1 MLSRRNKVILITM
14 PTILII
20 VLISI
25 LWLGKSPKKP
35 TDIPLGDYS
44 YTNKYAEQKIKWV
57 MKQYHL
63 PSVAVI
69 LIDDQDTI
77 WQETFGTANLE
88 GDSRAAS
95 DTVYKLWSIAKVF
108 TAIETMRLVEDGL
121 VDLDAPIT
129 EYLPD
134 FSIQSRFL
142 DSEPITIRSILTHRS
157 GMPRNECHWID
168 FSKDAL
174 AGLAASLEDCHQA
187 FPAGYRY
194 KYSNMGFDLLGY
206 LIQEMRGGLFPDYMR
221 ENLLLP
227 IGMDNSAFLR
237 AQVPANLELAFGYE
251 YYKGEYYPYEQ
262 SDITSFPSG
271 NLYST
276 IEDMSQFVKFI
287 FRGGEVNGEQ
297 IISPEIFEAMFA
309 DQFSN
314 ARDPQPMGLG
324 WKTAY
329 VLGSERMVWHD
340 GGPDDGVG
348 ALVALLPKRK
358 LGVILIANGT
368 NFEGSVSVPIALDML
383 EVLLKTKYG
392 VHIPQ
397 ENTQEAV
404 ELDPALLKKYVGKYA
419 AFGNVLE
426 VFLREN
432 QLKGR
437 FQGITFNLVPSSE
450 TTFQLKH
457 WLADLGLADL
467 LRVPIDLR
475 QMRIEFMVGDETGD
489 DVMIIN
495 FGNIFFEV
503 CPRYPH
509 LDVIPFLWGDLTGE
523 YDLVA
528 RLPSGAVGTDVLGE
542 TSIQAEDGVLQ
553 MAGLVGPILPIKE
566 TEIIILSGPFAG
578 ETMDIE
584 PGTGNIYHQSIMFQQ
599 R

>member
-1 MLSRRNKVILITM
+1 MLSRRNKVILITI

-77 WQETFGTANLE
+77 WQETFGTANFE
-88 GDSRAAS
+88 ADSPARL
-95 DTVYKLWSIAKVF
+95 DTVYKIWSVAKVF

-129 EYLPD
+129 EYLPN

-142 DSEPITIRSILTHRS
+142 DPGPITTRSILTHRS
-157 GMPRNECHWID
+157 GLPRNECHWIE
-168 FSKDAL
+168 FSKHAL

-187 FPAGYRY
+187 YPKNYRF
-194 KYSNMGFDLLGY
+194 KYSNIGFDLLGY
-206 LIQEMRGGLFPDYMR
+206 LIEEMRGELFPDYMR
-221 ENLLLP
+221 KNLLLP
-227 IGMDNSAFLR
+227 LGMDNSAFMR
-237 AQVPANLELAFGYE
+237 SEIPSQLELAYGYE
-251 YYKGEYYPYEQ
+251 YYEGEYYPYEQ
-262 SDITSFPSG
+262 GDITSLPSG

-276 IEDMSQFVKFI
+276 IEDMGLFAKFL
-287 FRGGEVNGEQ
+287 FRGGEANGEQ
-297 IISPEIFEAMFA
+297 IISPEIFEEMFT
-309 DQFSN
+309 DQLSSK
-314 ARDPQPMGLG
+314 RDPQLMSLG
-324 WKTAY
+324 WKTAD
-329 VLGSERMVWHD
+329 VLGSERLVWHD
-340 GGPDDGVG
+340 GGPGEGVG
-348 ALVALLPKRK
+348 ALMALLPQRK
-358 LGVILIANGT
+358 LGVILFANGT
-368 NFEGSVSVPIALDML
+368 TFEGKVSVPLALDLL
-383 EVLLKTKYG
+383 EVMFETKYG
-392 VHIPQ
+392 VNIPQ
-397 ENTQEAV
+397 EKTQEAI
-404 ELDPALLKKYVGKYA
+404 ELDPALLEKYVGKYA

-426 VFLREN
+426 VFLGGN

-437 FQGITFNLVPSSE
+437 FQGITFNLVPLSE

-475 QMRIEFMVGDETGD
+475 QMRIEFIVGDEIGD

-495 FGNIFFEV
+495 FGKIFFEV
-503 CPRYPH
+503 CPRYPQ
-509 LDVIPFLWGDLTGE
+509 LDEIPLLWGDLTGE

-528 RLPSGAVGTDVLGE
+528 RLPSGAVGTDVLGK
-542 TSIQAEDGVLQ
+542 TSIQVDDGVLQ
-553 MAGLVGPILPIKE
+553 MSGLVGPILPISE
-566 TEIIILSGPFAG
+566 TEIIILTGPFAG
-578 ETMDIE
+578 ETMDVE

>member
-1 MLSRRNKVILITM
+1 MLSRRNKFILITI
-14 PTILII
+14 PTILVFAVIFM
-20 VLISI
+20 V
-25 LWLGKSPKKP
+25 WQGKSPNKP
-35 TDIPLGDYS
+35 AEIHLGDYS
-44 YTNKYAEQKIKWV
+44 TAIEYAEQNIPWV
-57 MKQYHL
+57 MKKYQL

-77 WQETFGTANLE
+77 WQETFGIANLE
-88 GDSRAAS
+88 GDSPAES
-95 DTVYKLWSIAKVF
+95 DTVYKLWSVAKVF

-129 EYLPD
+129 EYLPN

-174 AGLAASLEDCHQA
+174 TGLAVSLEDCFQA

-206 LIQEMRGGLFPDYMR
+206 LIQKMRGGLFPDYMR

-227 IGMDNSAFLR
+227 IGMHNSAFLR
-237 AQVPANLELAFGYE
+237 AQVPANLEIAFGYE
-251 YYKGEYYPYEQ
+251 YYMGEYYPYEQ

-287 FRGGEVNGEQ
+287 FRGGEVNGKQ
-297 IISPEIFEAMFA
+297 IISLEIIEEMFA
-309 DQFSN
+309 DQFSS

-348 ALVALLPKRK
+348 ALLALLPKRK

-368 NFEGSVSVPIALDML
+368 NFEGSVSVPIALDIL

-397 ENTQEAV
+397 EKTQEAV
-404 ELDPALLKKYVGKYA
+404 ELDPALLEKYVGKYA

-426 VFLREN
+426 VFLRGN

-457 WLADLGLADL
+457 WLADLGLTDL

-475 QMRIEFMVGDETGD
+475 QMRIEFIVGDETDD

-495 FGNIFFEV
+495 FGKIFFEV
-503 CPRYPH
+503 CPQYPQ
-509 LDVIPFLWGDLTGE
+509 LDEIPLLWGDLTGE
-523 YDLVA
+523 YD
-528 RLPSGAVGTDVLGE
+528 D
-542 TSIQAEDGVLQ
+542 VLQ
-553 MAGLVGPILPIKE
+553 MSGLVGPILPISE
-566 TEIIILSGPFAG
+566 TEIIILTGPFAG

-584 PGTGNIYHQSIMFQQ
+584 PGTGNIYHQSIMFQ
-599 R
+599 RR

>member
-1 MLSRRNKVILITM
+1 MV
-14 PTILII
+14 
-20 VLISI
+20 
-25 LWLGKSPKKP
+25 WQGKSPKKP
-35 TDIPLGDYS
+35 ADIHLGDYS
-44 YTNKYAEQKIKWV
+44 YAIEYAEQKIQWV
-57 MKQYHL
+57 MKQYQL

-77 WQETFGTANLE
+77 WQETFGIANLE
-88 GDSRAAS
+88 GDSPAAS
-95 DTVYKLWSIAKVF
+95 DTVYKLWSVAKVF

-121 VDLDAPIT
+121 ADLDTPIT
-129 EYLPD
+129 EYLPN
-134 FSIQSRFL
+134 FSIQSRFP
-142 DSEPITIRSILTHRS
+142 DSEPITIRSLLTHRS
-157 GMPRNECHWID
+157 GLPRNECHWID

-237 AQVPANLELAFGYE
+237 EQVPANLELAFGYE

-262 SDITSFPSG
+262 GDITSFPSG

-276 IEDMSQFVKFI
+276 IEDMGRFAKFI
-287 FRGGEVNGEQ
+287 FRGGDVNGGQ
-297 IISPEIFEAMFA
+297 ILSPEIFKAMFA

-314 ARDPQPMGLG
+314 ARDPEPMGLG

-340 GGPDDGVG
+340 GGPSEGVG
-348 ALVALLPKRK
+348 ALVALLPERK
-358 LGVILIANGT
+358 LGVILFANGT
-368 NFEGSVSVPIALDML
+368 AFEGRVSVPLALDML
-383 EVLLKTKYG
+383 EFLLKTKYG
-392 VHIPQ
+392 VNVPR
-397 ENTQEAV
+397 EKTQKPA
-404 ELDPALLKKYVGKYA
+404 ELDSALLDKYVGKYA
-419 AFGNVLE
+419 AFGKVME
-426 VFLREN
+426 VFLRGN

-437 FQGITFNLVPSSE
+437 IQGITFNLVPLSE

-495 FGNIFFEV
+495 VGNIFFEI

-509 LDVIPFLWGDLTGE
+509 LDEIPLLWDDMTRE

-528 RLPSGAVGTDVLGE
+528 RLPSGEVGTDVLGK